1 MVMEWS
7 YVGAV
12 VVSGLVIVF
21 VALILLILAVWLMG
35 KIFTAIKNGNDKKAE
50 TQKASGNA
58 APAVKPAPVSAPAPM
73 SSPAAQTAVSEEDEV
88 IAVIA
93 AAVAAM
99 AEESG
104 KPLKIKSVRPAKGKA
119 RSNAWAGAAAA
130 ESTRAF

>member
-1 MVMEWS
+1 MEMEWS

-12 VVSGLVIVF
+12 VISGLVIVF
-21 VALILLILAVWLMG
+21 TALILLIVAVWIMG
-35 KIFTAIKNGNDKKAE
+35 QIFTVIKARKAKTAE
-50 TQKASGNA
+50 VQKSPAA
-58 APAVKPAPVSAPAPM
+58 APVKIPPVSVSAPAP
-73 SSPAAQTAVSEEDEV
+73 AVQASASDDDEV

-99 AEESG
+99 AAESG
-104 KPLKIKSVRPAKGKA
+104 KSLRIKSVRPVKGKA